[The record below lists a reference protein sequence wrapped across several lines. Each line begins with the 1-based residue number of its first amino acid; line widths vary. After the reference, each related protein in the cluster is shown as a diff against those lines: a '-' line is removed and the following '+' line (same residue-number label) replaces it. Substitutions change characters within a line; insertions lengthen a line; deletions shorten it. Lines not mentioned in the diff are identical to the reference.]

1 MRTNWW
7 MLCLVACLAFATAA
21 QAQGPGGGRRG
32 GGFGGGGFGGF
43 GGMGGGGG
51 ALFMLVNNEAVQK
64 DLGLSSDTTE
74 KLKKIGEEFNTAIR
88 ESMSAGGPR
97 PNFQEMSEEDR
108 NKAFAKMAETGK
120 AVSEKYLPKL
130 KEALTADQYTRLQQI
145 HWQNMGTG
153 ALADPEVVKALA
165 ITKEET
171 DKIAEVN
178 KDFGEKMREMFAQG
192 PGGGGGGGR
201 EKFAEMMK
209 ERDTKIVAVLTKTQQ
224 EEFDKLKGKEFDVA
238 QLRRGFGGP
247 GGRGPG
253 GPGGPGGGGPG
264 GRPKRPQPKAE

>member
-1 MRTNWW
+1 

-32 GGFGGGGFGGF
+32 GGFGGGFGPGGF
-43 GGMGGGGG
+43 GGGFGGG
-51 ALFMLVNNEAVQK
+51 AGGLFFLANNEAVQK
-64 DLGLSSDTTE
+64 DLGLSSDTAA
-74 KLKKIGEEFNTAIR
+74 KLKTVSDEYNTAIR
-88 ESMSAGGPR
+88 ESMSAGGPP
-97 PNFQEMSEEDR
+97 PNFREMSEEDR

-120 AVSEKYLPKL
+120 AISDKYLPKL
-130 KEALTADQYTRLQQI
+130 KETLSADQYTRLQQI
-145 HWQNMGTG
+145 NWQNMGTG
-153 ALADPEVVKALA
+153 ALTDPEVVKALS

-178 KDFGEKMREMFAQG
+178 KEFGEKFREVFAQG
-192 PGGGGGGGR
+192 PGGGGNGR
-201 EKFAEMMK
+201 EKMAELSK
-209 ERDTKIVAVLTKTQQ
+209 ERDQKIAAVLTKEQQ
-224 EEFDKLKGKEFDVA
+224 AEFDKLKGKEFDVS

>member
-7 MLCLVACLAFATAA
+7 MLSLITCLALATAA

-32 GGFGGGGFGGF
+32 GGFGGGGFGG
-43 GGMGGGGG
+43 GMGGGG
-51 ALFMLVNNEAVQK
+51 ALFMIVNNEAVQK
-64 DLGLSSDTTE
+64 DLGLSSDTAA
-74 KLKKIGEEFNTAIR
+74 KIKTIADEYGAAMR
-88 ESMSAGGPR
+88 EAMMAGGP
-97 PNFQEMSEEDR
+97 PQNFQEMSEEER

-120 AVSEKYLPKL
+120 TVSGKFLPKL
-130 KEALTADQYTRLQQI
+130 KESLTADQYTRLQQI
-145 HWQNMGTG
+145 NWQNMGTG

-192 PGGGGGGGR
+192 PGGGGGGGGR

-253 GPGGPGGGGPG
+253 GPGGGGPG

>member
-1 MRTNWW
+1 
-7 MLCLVACLAFATAA
+7 
-21 QAQGPGGGRRG
+21 
-32 GGFGGGGFGGF
+32 
-43 GGMGGGGG
+43 
-51 ALFMLVNNEAVQK
+51 MLVNNEAVQK
-64 DLGLSSDTTE
+64 DLELSSDTAA
-74 KLKKIGEEFNTAIR
+74 KIKTIADEYGAAMR
-88 ESMSAGGPR
+88 EAMMAGGP
-97 PNFQEMSEEDR
+97 PANFQEMSEEER

-120 AVSEKYLPKL
+120 TVSGKFLPKL
-130 KEALTADQYTRLQQI
+130 KESLTADQYTRLQQI
-145 HWQNMGTG
+145 NWQNMGTG
-153 ALADPEVVKALA
+153 ALADPEVVKSLA

-178 KDFGEKMREMFAQG
+178 KEFGEKMREMFAQG

-209 ERDTKIVAVLTKTQQ
+209 ERDTKIVAVLTKSQQ